1 MKVFN
6 MEFKSQREIILTCKY
21 CSKQLQN
28 RLNNV
33 PIYLFTFF
41 SCFLLTMHS
50 DSIEGIYD
58 TLKQCALISK
68 SAGGIGIN
76 VHNIRCTGSYI
87 AGVSTLCYRWF
98 MLYYLFQLFP
108 VDNAIRQYWR
118 YLHNAESMCTDLKV
132 CRWYWS
138 QCAQH

>member
-68 SAGGIGIN
+68 SAGGIGIKRTQ
-76 VHNIRCTGSYI
+76 HSLYRQLYSGSKYI
-87 AGVSTLCYRWF
+87 MLQMIHVVLLVSAVSC
-98 MLYYLFQLFP
+98 
-108 VDNAIRQYWR
+108 
-118 YLHNAESMCTDLKV
+118 
-132 CRWYWS
+132 
-138 QCAQH
+138 